1 MKPTVHYKH
10 CRQYH
15 VENDKPVG
23 AIMVL
28 GLHDPAQDNY
38 EPSNATFLS
47 QRYTNGTKC
56 DLTGRPRQV
65 PHRNSEL

>member
-1 MKPTVHYKH
+1 M
-10 CRQYH
+10 
-15 VENDKPVG
+15 ENDKPVG

-28 GLHDPAQDNY
+28 GLHDPGQDNY

-65 PHRNSEL
+65 SHRNSTL